1 MDDQFYRQI
10 IAARIFPCLTLHI
23 DRTQENSHDNN
34 ETLRI
39 DRTQDTS
46 HDDDDVSMRDF
57 PNFLAMPVNYRKIIL
72 TRFGIRCQESDEID
86 QRNSNLFIAAVN
98 EEQGHLP
105 SFLGGQPFLLVV
117 TSFEERM
124 ASRGG
129 EDYTRMI
136 SAVFHDDDDNG
147 DNSRSFHGVPLSLD
161 IINDANKWLCG
172 LDQFQEAK
180 SVEEGLKVYIQ
191 QLRNRI
197 PLLRISTKFAADDLQ
212 TALSFLDTH
221 DWGSAHEQEQ
231 AQFLIGRI
239 AEVAESY
246 RDIGRNTNEAAVR
259 YRKLRCE
266 TLKFIYKNLARRT
279 KVVVHIVD
287 GIHRLTALEYALV
300 WPLTKQEFTMELET
314 NVCCPTQVNNAFV
327 TKMLNLSNE
336 TQNQQGCLKDH
347 GKKEFYKEL
356 IQLLDNVC
364 TDKKFMIDEEN
375 NMMND
380 SATTLQQDI
389 EHFGSLVLDVLFH
402 DDSRKKYGL
411 DPDLNLGYIDEYIF
425 HGTSRQGKL
434 HTIALENRD
443 EVLSRLFKNNNG
455 DWSLHV
461 TTLKNNSLLTKKCNY
476 ERSVVHSSLFELAQ
490 VLMWTRTSNK
500 SRYLLFDFF
509 SKNHPTPAAQLSSG
523 SPDLT
528 NKWVTSMVNAIATCV
543 YYSYRVCTAKKIV
556 QSSDEKRYLQPRLIT
571 SAIESMLPFFS
582 KTGVDPKTPEWFNSL
597 SKRLKEEKLQFPDN
611 YNTLVTVAYA
621 LHLEVGILVERESS
635 GRGKK
640 AVREFEEEVNVNND
654 PNHLFQNGNFFT
666 PTDGAEK
673 KWTLNIQS
681 FVDSLSKPDNNN
693 FYNNTVDHLIRF
705 YAMGNSKT
713 CMTEGNMSINRH
725 SDEQYAILRE
735 LLTQVKSK
743 DFGKYLTTILVDGGL
758 SDELKCTAK
767 QLLDKINN
775 LDEQLLTQ
783 FYVRGVDMDSGE
795 KVD

>member
-1 MDDQFYRQI
+1 MDDQFYRLI

-23 DRTQENSHDNN
+23 DRTQDNSHDNN
-34 ETLRI
+34 ETLHI

-86 QRNSNLFIAAVN
+86 QRNSNLFIAAAN

-124 ASRGG
+124 ASRVG

-161 IINDANKWLCG
+161 IINEANKWLCG

-197 PLLRISTKFAADDLQ
+197 PLLRISTKFAANDLQ
-212 TALSFLDTH
+212 TASSFLDTH
-221 DWGSAHEQEQ
+221 DWGSEHEQ
-231 AQFLIGRI
+231 AQSLIGRI

-266 TLKFIYKNLARRT
+266 TLKFIYKNLARQT

-314 NVCCPTQVNNAFV
+314 NVCCPTQVNHAFV
-327 TKMLNLSNE
+327 TKMRNLSNE

-411 DPDLNLGYIDEYIF
+411 DPFLNLGYIDEYIF

-434 HTIALENRD
+434 NPIAEEHRED
-443 EVLSRLFKNNNG
+443 VLSRLFKNQG
-455 DWSLHV
+455 HWSLHV

-476 ERSVVHSSLFELAQ
+476 QSAVVNSSLFELAQ

-500 SRYLLFDFF
+500 SRICCSTFF
-509 SKNHPTPAAQLSSG
+509 
-523 SPDLT
+523 
-528 NKWVTSMVNAIATCV
+528 
-543 YYSYRVCTAKKIV
+543 
-556 QSSDEKRYLQPRLIT
+556 PR
-571 SAIESMLPFFS
+571 
-582 KTGVDPKTPEWFNSL
+582 
-597 SKRLKEEKLQFPDN
+597 
-611 YNTLVTVAYA
+611 
-621 LHLEVGILVERESS
+621 
-635 GRGKK
+635 
-640 AVREFEEEVNVNND
+640 
-654 PNHLFQNGNFFT
+654 
-666 PTDGAEK
+666 
-673 KWTLNIQS
+673 
-681 FVDSLSKPDNNN
+681 
-693 FYNNTVDHLIRF
+693 
-705 YAMGNSKT
+705 
-713 CMTEGNMSINRH
+713 
-725 SDEQYAILRE
+725 
-735 LLTQVKSK
+735 
-743 DFGKYLTTILVDGGL
+743 TILP
-758 SDELKCTAK
+758 
-767 QLLDKINN
+767 LLLNSV
-775 LDEQLLTQ
+775 QVVQT
-783 FYVRGVDMDSGE
+783 
-795 KVD
+795 